1 VTLDRA
7 SAPPELLGIAREILA
22 QGAAAVGS
30 EEGGTGSPSPE
41 TMVAA
46 AERVF
51 GRFHVR
57 LASLAGNG
65 GFRSLLE
72 LAHLRTVGSHS
83 VLEGMHV
90 TPELG
95 LSLHSGSREGA
106 TPTREGASN
115 HEPDTADAALSN
127 ALTALLAEVLALL
140 RTLARDQDWTV
151 VDLWPGLVALKKA
164 GLPPRDPAAKDG
176 DSVGNDDKPW
186 RLLVMDRDHAT
197 CEAFGRTLA
206 EAVDFRVVDTATSSG
221 EAKRKMEGGAIDFV
235 VASAHMET
243 PEILAVSRWLR
254 KQDPANRPHLLVT
267 GLPQDEATIL
277 KYLENGAS
285 GFTLGEFSIEGLR
298 LALRLMARG
307 EALVPMRLVHLL
319 ITRVGELAELVR
331 DRGLDPANVSDLTPR
346 ERDVLALLDQSLT
359 NKDIARRLYVSEGT
373 VKSHVHQILRKLK
386 VRRREEAVRV
396 FRLHRASRRA
406 DEP

>member
-1 VTLDRA
+1 MTLHRP
-7 SAPPELLGIAREILA
+7 SAAPELLGIAREILA
-22 QGAAAVGS
+22 EGAGALGS
-30 EEGGTGSPSPE
+30 EEDQPGSPSPE
-41 TMVAA
+41 AMVAA

-51 GRFHVR
+51 GQVHAR
-57 LASLAGNG
+57 LASLAGDG

-72 LAHLRTVGSHS
+72 LAHLRTVGSHP
-83 VLEGMHV
+83 VLEGMHA
-90 TPELG
+90 TPDLG
-95 LSLHSGSREGA
+95 LSLQFGSREGA
-106 TPTREGASN
+106 TPTCAGA
-115 HEPDTADAALSN
+115 PDHKPDAADAALSD
-127 ALTALLAEVLALL
+127 AMTALLAEVLGLL

-151 VDLWPGLVALKKA
+151 VDLWPGLQALEKA
-164 GLPPRDPAAKDG
+164 GLPPRDPSAMDG
-176 DSVGNDDKPW
+176 DSVANGNKLW
-186 RLLVMDRDHAT
+186 HLLVMDRDQAT
-197 CEAFGRTLA
+197 CEALGRTLA
-206 EAVDFRVVDTATSSG
+206 EAADFRVVDTATSSG
-221 EAKRKMEGGAIDFV
+221 EAKRKMEAGGIDFV

-254 KQDPANRPHLLVT
+254 ERDPGNRPHLLVT

-307 EALVPMRLVHLL
+307 EALLPMRLVHLL

-331 DRGLDPANVSDLTPR
+331 DRGLDPASVIDLTPR
-346 ERDVLALLDQSLT
+346 ERDVLALLEQSLT

-386 VRRREEAVRV
+386 VRRREEAVRI

-406 DEP
+406 DEN